1 VLQVLLIDDNPTQLY
16 VRKAVLVD
24 CGMSVSV
31 AGTSEEA
38 LAMLRLPRSTRF
50 DVIVTDHMLPGE
62 SGAAFVRQLRH
73 LEADVPVLAISGLP
87 EAGEEYENLNVRFL
101 PKPVPPEDLI
111 RYVREL
117 GRRYSS
123 RAATSE

>member
-1 VLQVLLIDDNPTQLY
+1 MLQVLLIDDNPTQLY

-24 CGMSVSV
+24 GGMSVSV

-38 LAMLRLPRSTRF
+38 LAMLRLPRSARF

-73 LEADVPVLAISGLP
+73 LEAGVPVLAISGLP
-87 EAGEEYENLNVRFL
+87 EAGEEYEKLNVRFL

-123 RAATSE
+123 RAATPE

>member
-1 VLQVLLIDDNPTQLY
+1 MLQVLLIDDNPTQLY

-24 CGMSVSV
+24 GGMSVSV

-38 LAMLRLPRSTRF
+38 LAMLRLSRATRF

-87 EAGEEYENLNVRFL
+87 EAGEEYEELNVRFL

-111 RYVREL
+111 RYVQEL
-117 GRRYSS
+117 GGGYSS
-123 RAATSE
+123 RAATPE

>member
-1 VLQVLLIDDNPTQLY
+1 MLQVLLIDDNPTQLY

-24 CGMSVSV
+24 GGMSVSV

-38 LAMLRLPRSTRF
+38 LAMLRRPRSTRF

-62 SGAAFVRQLRH
+62 SGAAFVRQLRL
-73 LEADVPVLAISGLP
+73 LETDVPVLAMSGLP
-87 EAGEEYENLNVRFL
+87 NAREEYEELNVRFL

-111 RYVREL
+111 RCVQEL
-117 GRRYSS
+117 GGEYSS
-123 RAATSE
+123 RAATPE